1 MNRLR
6 VVRAEKRMSQ
16 FSLRLKTG
24 INQSKISFIENDLIE
39 AAREEKQKLAN
50 ALGVTVSE
58 IFGDEEPT
66 VAPEKNNQREKAV
79 SGQK

>member
-6 VVRAEKRMSQ
+6 VLRAERRMSQ

-39 AAREEKQKLAN
+39 ATKDEKEKLAE
-50 ALGVTVSE
+50 ALEVGVE
-58 IFGDEEPT
+58 KIFGESQIPIGAT
-66 VAPEKNNQREKAV
+66 GKN
-79 SGQK
+79 